1 MPLQTL
7 PCRAFQRG
15 FALGARLLPW
25 RTPTVLSGAGSLLK
39 LPDVFSREGASRP
52 LVVASRRQCADERFL
67 ALRAALEGRGVRPS
81 VFSGVEPDPSV
92 ATVEKLAAQYRADG
106 CDSFLVLGGG
116 SPIDAAKVAAA
127 RIVRPDKTVAQLG
140 GLLKVRRPLPLFI
153 AVPTTAGTGSEATI
167 AAVVTG
173 EEHRKYAVSDLCLI
187 PRYAVLDPTL
197 TLSLPPAVTAQTGM
211 DALTHAVEAYLSL
224 YYNTRETRA
233 LAESAV
239 RDIFRYLPVACRDGQ
254 SLTARERM
262 LRASFDAG
270 CAFTRASVGNVHA
283 IAHTLGGLYGIPHGL
298 ACAVTL
304 PVVLED
310 YGQPS
315 IPTLPASAPS
325 SASPARSGSA
335 PSASSPRSARS
346 TPPSASPTA
355 STASAVRTS
364 PAWRPGPPPRPTPST
379 PSPSCTIRRASAACL
394 SGCAPEPPHASH
406 LCRCLTKPPL
416 TFLAKPPFLCYND
429 SINFSEM
436 KERP

>member
-25 RTPTVLSGAGSLLK
+25 RTPTVLCGAGSLLK

-127 RIVRPDKTVAQLG
+127 RVVRPDKTVAQLG

-310 YGQPS
+310 YGAAVHPR
-315 IPTLPASAPS
+315 L
-325 SASPARSGSA
+325 ARLGSLIGLTGTE
-335 PSASSPRSARS
+335 RER
-346 TPPSASPTA
+346 
-355 STASAVRTS
+355 AV
-364 PAWRPGPPPRPTPST
+364 G
-379 PSPSCTIRRASAACL
+379 
-394 SGCAPEPPHASH
+394 
-406 LCRCLTKPPL
+406 
-416 TFLAKPPFLCYND
+416 FLAAIRALNASLGIPDRFDGIRDEDLPRMAAWAAAEANPVYPVPVVYDQARFRRVL
-429 SINFSEM
+429 
-436 KERP
+436 ERLRA

>member
-39 LPDVFSREGASRP
+39 LPDVFSREGVSRP

-67 ALRAALEGRGVRPS
+67 ALRAALEGRGIRPS
-81 VFSGVEPDPSV
+81 VFSG
-92 ATVEKLAAQYRADG
+92 
-106 CDSFLVLGGG
+106 DSFLVLGGG

-127 RIVRPDKTVAQLG
+127 RVVRPDKTVAQLG
-140 GLLKVRRPLPLFI
+140 GLIKVRRPLPLFI

-197 TLSLPPAVTAQTGM
+197 TLSLPPAVTAQTGT

-270 CAFTRASVGNVHA
+270 CAFTRACAGNVHA
-283 IAHTLGGLYGIPHGL
+283 IGHTLGGLYGIPHGL

-310 YGQPS
+310 YGAAVHPR
-315 IPTLPASAPS
+315 L
-325 SASPARSGSA
+325 ARLGSLIGLTGTE
-335 PSASSPRSARS
+335 RER
-346 TPPSASPTA
+346 
-355 STASAVRTS
+355 AV
-364 PAWRPGPPPRPTPST
+364 G
-379 PSPSCTIRRASAACL
+379 
-394 SGCAPEPPHASH
+394 
-406 LCRCLTKPPL
+406 
-416 TFLAKPPFLCYND
+416 FLAAIRALNASLGIPDRFDGIRGEDLPRMAAWAAAEANPVYPVPVVYDQARFRRVL
-429 SINFSEM
+429 
-436 KERP
+436 ERLRA

>member
-1 MPLQTL
+1 MRSSPRSTA
-7 PCRAFQRG
+7 PTAATASSFS
-15 FALGARLLPW
+15 AAARLS
-25 RTPTVLSGAGSLLK
+25 T
-39 LPDVFSREGASRP
+39 
-52 LVVASRRQCADERFL
+52 RQ
-67 ALRAALEGRGVRPS
+67 
-81 VFSGVEPDPSV
+81 
-92 ATVEKLAAQYRADG
+92 
-106 CDSFLVLGGG
+106 
-116 SPIDAAKVAAA
+116 KVAAA
-127 RIVRPDKTVAQLG
+127 RVVRPDKTVAQLG

-239 RDIFRYLPVACRDGQ
+239 HAFSVISPSPAA
-254 SLTARERM
+254 TASPSPRASGCS
-262 LRASFDAG
+262 RASFDAG
-270 CAFTRASVGNVHA
+270 CAFTCASVGNVHA

-310 YGQPS
+310 YGAAVHP
-315 IPTLPASAPS
+315 LPC
-325 SASPARSGSA
+325 
-335 PSASSPRSARS
+335 
-346 TPPSASPTA
+346 
-355 STASAVRTS
+355 
-364 PAWRPGPPPRPTPST
+364 PPRLSHRPHRHGRERAVGFLAAIRALNASLGIPDRFDGIRGEDLPRMAAWAAAEANPST
-379 PSPSCTIRRASAACL
+379 LSPSCTIRRASAACS

-416 TFLAKPPFLCYND
+416 TFSCKASVPLL
-429 SINFSEM
+429 
-436 KERP
+436 

>member
-15 FALGARLLPW
+15 FALGARFLPW

-67 ALRAALEGRGVRPS
+67 ALRAALEGRGIRPS

-127 RIVRPDKTVAQLG
+127 RVVRPDKTVSQLG

-298 ACAVTL
+298 ARLGSLIGLTGTERERAVGFL
-304 PVVLED
+304 AAIRALNASLGIPDRFDGIRGEDLPRMAAWAAAEANPVYPVPVVYDQARFRRVLER
-310 YGQPS
+310 
-315 IPTLPASAPS
+315 L
-325 SASPARSGSA
+325 
-335 PSASSPRSARS
+335 
-346 TPPSASPTA
+346 
-355 STASAVRTS
+355 
-364 PAWRPGPPPRPTPST
+364 
-379 PSPSCTIRRASAACL
+379 RA
-394 SGCAPEPPHASH
+394 
-406 LCRCLTKPPL
+406 
-416 TFLAKPPFLCYND
+416 
-429 SINFSEM
+429 
-436 KERP
+436 

>member
-92 ATVEKLAAQYRADG
+92 ATVEKLAAQYRAG
-106 CDSFLVLGGG
+106 RLRQLPRPRRRLAHRRGKW
-116 SPIDAAKVAAA
+116 SP
-127 RIVRPDKTVAQLG
+127 RPASSAPIRPCAQLG

-310 YGQPS
+310 YGAAVHPH
-315 IPTLPASAPS
+315 L
-325 SASPARSGSA
+325 ARLGSLIGLTGTE
-335 PSASSPRSARS
+335 RER
-346 TPPSASPTA
+346 
-355 STASAVRTS
+355 AV
-364 PAWRPGPPPRPTPST
+364 G
-379 PSPSCTIRRASAACL
+379 
-394 SGCAPEPPHASH
+394 
-406 LCRCLTKPPL
+406 
-416 TFLAKPPFLCYND
+416 FLAAIRALNASLGIPDRFDGIRGEDLPRMAAWAAAETNPVYPVPVVYDQARFRRVL
-429 SINFSEM
+429 
-436 KERP
+436 ERLRA

>member
-25 RTPTVLSGAGSLLK
+25 RTPTVLCGAGSLLK

-187 PRYAVLDPTL
+187 PA
-197 TLSLPPAVTAQTGM
+197 M
-211 DALTHAVEAYLSL
+211 
-224 YYNTRETRA
+224 
-233 LAESAV
+233 
-239 RDIFRYLPVACRDGQ
+239 
-254 SLTARERM
+254 
-262 LRASFDAG
+262 
-270 CAFTRASVGNVHA
+270 
-283 IAHTLGGLYGIPHGL
+283 
-298 ACAVTL
+298 
-304 PVVLED
+304 
-310 YGQPS
+310 
-315 IPTLPASAPS
+315 PS
-325 SASPARSGSA
+325 ST
-335 PSASSPRSARS
+335 PRSRS
-346 TPPSASPTA
+346 RSRPPLP
-355 STASAVRTS
+355 RRR
-364 PAWRPGPPPRPTPST
+364 AWT
-379 PSPSCTIRRASAACL
+379 PSPPRS
-394 SGCAPEPPHASH
+394 
-406 LCRCLTKPPL
+406 
-416 TFLAKPPFLCYND
+416 
-429 SINFSEM
+429 
-436 KERP
+436 RPT

>member
-7 PCRAFQRG
+7 PCRVFQCG

-25 RTPTVLSGAGSLLK
+25 RAPTVLSGAGSLLR
-39 LPDVFSREGASRP
+39 LPEVFSREGALRP

-67 ALRAALEGRGVRPS
+67 ALRAALEACGVRLS
-81 VFSGVEPDPSV
+81 VFSGVEPNPSIE
-92 ATVEKLAAQYRADG
+92 TVEKLAAQYRTDG

-127 RIVRPDKTVAQLG
+127 RVVRPEKAVAQLG
-140 GLLKVRRPLPLFI
+140 GLLKVRRSLPLFI

-173 EEHRKYAVSDLCLI
+173 EDHRKYAVSDLCLI

-224 YYNTRETRA
+224 YYNTRETRT

-304 PVVLED
+304 PLVLED
-310 YGQPS
+310 YGEAVYSRLAQ
-315 IPTLPASAPS
+315 L
-325 SASPARSGSA
+325 GSLVGLVGTE
-335 PSASSPRSARS
+335 RE
-346 TPPSASPTA
+346 
-355 STASAVRTS
+355 
-364 PAWRPGPPPRPTPST
+364 
-379 PSPSCTIRRASAACL
+379 RAE
-394 SGCAPEPPHASH
+394 G
-406 LCRCLTKPPL
+406 
-416 TFLAKPPFLCYND
+416 FLAAIRAMNASFGFPAHFDCIQEQDLSRMASWAATEANPVYPVPVVYTQ
-429 SINFSEM
+429 
-436 KERP
+436 ERFRRVLERLRG